1 MSVSPGIPRMS
12 FTQRPHASM
21 SRLRLLF
28 KIALFLYG
36 ILSKTSKLGPNI
48 QIFSRM
54 PLWLAVGLMV
64 YPSIHSLVNW
74 SVGPLVFWSIGP
86 STADYK
92 AQATCGNWPWKKTG
106 FCLWTLVTLLQ
117 LIRRSKTHKLLL
129 HFASRAK
136 WLSKVCE
143 FKNFSFSTSSF
154 SLHKL

>member
-92 AQATCGNWPWKKTG
+92 AQATCGNWPWKKNWVLPIADTSDASSIDLALKDPQIAFA
-106 FCLWTLVTLLQ
+106 FCVTRKMAFKSMWIQ
-117 LIRRSKTHKLLL
+117 EFFFFYIKFF
-129 HFASRAK
+129 FA
-136 WLSKVCE
+136 
-143 FKNFSFSTSSF
+143 
-154 SLHKL
+154 